1 MIMLIYDKN
10 ILIII
15 ALVSRKINFKY
26 IIKLNNIVFDYIIQI
41 MSLFI
46 PDDRN
51 YLKWTLQPNIELKDF
66 DPIQKKMLVND
77 EITIDNVN
85 YKSNYRSM
93 QSIPGVLVFNGNTY
107 GRKNKRVLYKC
118 IPNDNKLP
126 IFLVPYTQKESK
138 FNKTKV
144 NKYVLFKFDNWDEK
158 HPYGII
164 TNTLGDV
171 NDMNIFYDY
180 QLYCKNLHY
189 SIQKLNKNV
198 KMKLNKL
205 NNEAGIYKKV
215 NDNYNIE
222 NREKFDVFTID
233 PKETTDY
240 DDAFGVRKINEYE
253 TIISIY
259 ISNVPLILSILE
271 LWDNLSQRVSTIYL
285 PNKKVP
291 MIPNILSDNICS
303 LIENKKR
310 FVLALDIHIT
320 NESILTILNYKVCSI
335 IVKKNYVYEDDK
347 LLRKQDYKKILDISK
362 KLNLERKYKEEIYD
376 SHDVVEFYMILMNHE
391 TGIILNNNKMGIFR
405 NVIRDNINT
414 LKNDELLKVLD
425 VISNVKGNYE
435 LYDKQVGHQLIGEGL
450 TAYSQITSPIRRI
463 VDVINMI
470 YLQTC
475 LNMITF
481 DNNVFDFIQIWIEKL
496 NLINNDMKKIR
507 KIQNDCSL
515 ISKCI
520 FENENAVNNI
530 YHGYI
535 IEINMKNMKYKN
547 KVYIPALKLMS
558 YVECNNKKELYSSS
572 KFTLHMFTQEH
583 TLKRKIRLQYL

>member
-1 MIMLIYDKN
+1 
-10 ILIII
+10 
-15 ALVSRKINFKY
+15 
-26 IIKLNNIVFDYIIQI
+26 

-51 YLKWTLQPNIELKDF
+51 YLKWKLEPNIELEEF

-107 GRKNKRVLYKC
+107 GRKNNRILYKC

-138 FNKTKV
+138 FNKTKL

-158 HPYGII
+158 HPHGTI

-180 QLYCKNLHY
+180 QLYCKNVHY

-205 NNEAGIYKKV
+205 NNEDGIYKKI

-222 NREKFDVFTID
+222 NRENLNVFTID

-240 DDAFGVRKINEYE
+240 DDAFGLKKINGREC
-253 TIISIY
+253 IVSIY

-285 PNKKVP
+285 PNKKIP

-310 FVLALDIHIT
+310 FVLALDIHI
-320 NESILTILNYKVCSI
+320 NDKSILTEIDYKVCSI
-335 IVKKNYVYEDDK
+335 IVKKNYVYEDNK
-347 LLRKQDYKKILDISK
+347 LLRKQEYKNLLDVSQ
-362 KLNLERKYKEEIYD
+362 KLNLERKYKEHIID

-391 TGIILNNNKMGIFR
+391 TGMILNNNKMGIFR
-405 NVIRDNINT
+405 NVIHDNTSIIDT
-414 LKNDELLKVLD
+414 LVNDELFKVLN
-425 VISNVKGNYE
+425 VISNVKGSYE
-435 LYDKQVGHQLIGEGL
+435 LYNNQQGHQLIGEGL
-450 TAYSQITSPIRRI
+450 TAYSQVTSPIRRI

-470 YLQTC
+470 YIQTC
-475 LNMITF
+475 LNIITF
-481 DNNVFDFIQIWIEKL
+481 DNNVFDFIQIWIENI

-520 FENENAVNNI
+520 FDNENAVNNI
-530 YHGYI
+530 YDGYI

-547 KVYIPALKLMS
+547 KVYIPSLKLMS
-558 YVECNNKKELYSSS
+558 YVECNDKKELYSYS
-572 KFTLHMFTQEH
+572 KFTLHMFTHED